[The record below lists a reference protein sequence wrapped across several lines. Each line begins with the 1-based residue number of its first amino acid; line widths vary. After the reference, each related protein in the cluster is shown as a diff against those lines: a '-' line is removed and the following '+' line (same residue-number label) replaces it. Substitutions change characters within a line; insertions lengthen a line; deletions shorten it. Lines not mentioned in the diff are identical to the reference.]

1 MATLFKKTY
10 TAPIPE
16 EAEIFT
22 RKGIEFARYKGRD
35 GKNRTERLTSDGS
48 RLLLET
54 QTWYAYITLADGGYD
69 KINTKCKDKATAEQF
84 AISLQTEQDKIRAGV
99 FSKKEVKAAKHGRD
113 SLQKT
118 VEAYL
123 SSMTAR
129 GKAVTT
135 VKEFRRYLEV
145 TCKALGWKTV
155 KDIDKV
161 SIDAYLEDQR
171 RNGRGARSCNA
182 YAVTWVAFGNWLMAT
197 DRTGINPV
205 SGLVRFDERADRRH
219 QRRAF
224 TLPELELLFKTA
236 EERPLKERL
245 TNRGSKA
252 KLTPATI
259 DKLKWLG
266 RTRAI
271 AYRTLAYTGLRWSEL
286 RSITIGTAFLDAE
299 PAFLLLQSENEKN
312 SKGSR
317 IPLHADLRVA
327 LMEYREDRI
336 KRLAGDCTAFPGA
349 FDHEP
354 FFDELPV
361 KMSKVFNQDLEAA
374 GISKKDGAERVLDVH
389 ALRTT
394 FGTMLARAGVGIT
407 TAQRL
412 MRHSTPALTANVYT
426 VLELTDTEQA
436 VNALPKMESI
446 REEKKVSSGE

>member
-266 RTRAI
+266 RTRSL
-271 AYRTLAYTGLRWSEL
+271 AYRTLAYTGLRRSEL
-286 RSITIGTAFLDAE
+286 RSITIGAAHLDSE
-299 PAFLLLQSENEKN
+299 PAYLLLQAENEKN
-312 SKGSR
+312 RKGSR
-317 IPLHADLRVA
+317 IPLHADLILA
-327 LMEYREDRI
+327 LKEYRQERL
-336 KRLAGDCTAFPGA
+336 KRLAGDCAAFPGT
-349 FDHEP
+349 FDAAP
-354 FFDELPV
+354 FFDGLPKELV
-361 KMSKVFNQDLEAA
+361 RVFDKDLEAA
-374 GISKKDGAERVLDVH
+374 GISKKDGAGHVLDIH
-389 ALRTT
+389 ALRNT
-394 FGTMLARAGVGIT
+394 FCTMLARAGVGLAT
-407 TAQRL
+407 TQKL
-412 MRHSTPALTANVYT
+412 MRHNDPKLTANIYT
-426 VLELTDTEQA
+426 ILELTDTEKA
-436 VNALPKMESI
+436 VNSLPGIDTS
-446 REEKKVSSGE
+446 REEKKVSSSE